1 MQQGLSPVH
10 AGDLKWIRKTVPV
23 IHFDSLGSNLGNGGT
38 IMKKEELYPLID
50 EIIPAEPIS
59 LSDIPEIDLYVDQ
72 VTEFF
77 EQKLSPQK
85 RHSKDKLLT
94 KTMINNYAKAG
105 ILMPPKRKRYS
116 RQHIALL
123 LLLYNSKQILS
134 INDISL
140 LFSILQKPDDKHN
153 ETEDS
158 GSSLIDFVY
167 ELVQEINSD
176 HADQLK
182 DICEEKIDLIQ
193 RKTAHVDDEKRE
205 SIEWF
210 LMAMFL
216 VSQAAIQKR
225 LAETIIDR
233 YFQEEMPK
241 G

>member
-1 MQQGLSPVH
+1 
-10 AGDLKWIRKTVPV
+10 
-23 IHFDSLGSNLGNGGT
+23 
-38 IMKKEELYPLID
+38 MKKEELYPLIYK
-50 EIIPAEPIS
+50 IIPAEPIA
-59 LSDIPEIDLYVDQ
+59 LGDIPEIDLYVDQ
-72 VTEFF
+72 VTEFI
-77 EQKLSPQK
+77 EKKLSQQK
-85 RHSKDKLLT
+85 RNSKDKLLT
-94 KTMINNYAKAG
+94 RTIINNYAKAG
-105 ILMPPKRKRYS
+105 ILMSPRKKRYS

-140 LFSILQKPDDKHN
+140 LFSILQKPIDKQK
-153 ETEDS
+153 EAEQP
-158 GSSLIDFVY
+158 SSPLIDLVY

-176 HADQLK
+176 HADKLK
-182 DICEEKIDLIQ
+182 EACEEKIDLIQ
-193 RKTAHVDDEKRE
+193 GKTADVDDEQKQ

-216 VSQAAIQKR
+216 VSQAAMQKR